1 MGIFGLVDWARQQTA
16 QVDGGE
22 SVRQKMKEPA
32 ILSGSVARTFW
43 LHTLI
48 HTPYAPASCV
58 RTDASSL
65 AHYRLAKLAR
75 TARAEAKGVHHRD
88 ALGLDRLGEY
98 PAVQAPLRVSAHSY
112 IRNGDYRARRREQRR
127 LWVLPKSC
135 RRWLAG
141 RCSACRLSRFG
152 LAAELERTRARKW
165 YN

>member
-1 MGIFGLVDWARQQTA
+1 MIY
-16 QVDGGE
+16 GGE
-22 SVRQKMKEPA
+22 SVRQKMKETA

-75 TARAEAKGVHHRD
+75 KAGAEAKGVHHRD
-88 ALGLDRLGEY
+88 ALGLDRPGEY
-98 PAVQAPLRVSAHSY
+98 PAAQVSLRVSARSY
-112 IRNGDYRARRREQRR
+112 IRNATIAPGGASKDGSGCCQSLVDGGWQVAARHADF
-127 LWVLPKSC
+127 
-135 RRWLAG
+135 LA
-141 RCSACRLSRFG
+141 SG
-152 LAAELERTRARKW
+152 LAAELGRIRARKW